1 MRVLI
6 IGTVVT
12 VAAWVLA
19 WSRAGVLS
27 EYSFFPL
34 WLGYILTVNGIS
46 EAAFHTSLL
55 RIMRGRFWWLF
66 AGSVPLWWFFEA
78 VNRLVH
84 NWEYVF
90 RQPMSALHYVIV
102 ASIDFSTVVPAVL
115 SAAFLACRILHHYAP
130 GYGAGRG
137 WRVPTL
143 RLILSA
149 VMGLAA
155 FLGFW
160 LAPHE
165 TFPLVWIAPIL
176 ILEPLAYVA
185 GFPSLLR
192 EAAEGRHILTISIT
206 SATLVTGFFWEMWN
220 YYSLPKWVYH
230 VPYVGIWK
238 IFEMPALGYVGYIF
252 FGLVV
257 FTRASIFL
265 GGLFNWDLVAIFE
278 RQRRTRILATAPRQ
292 T

>member
-1 MRVLI
+1 
-6 IGTVVT
+6 
-12 VAAWVLA
+12 
-19 WSRAGVLS
+19 
-27 EYSFFPL
+27 
-34 WLGYILTVNGIS
+34 
-46 EAAFHTSLL
+46 
-55 RIMRGRFWWLF
+55 MRGRLWWLF
-66 AGSVPLWWFFEA
+66 AASVPLWWFFEA

-90 RQPMSALHYVIV
+90 RQPISGLHYVIE

-115 SAAFLACRILHHYAP
+115 SAAFLAYRILHQYAP

-137 WRVPTL
+137 WRVSPL
-143 RLILSA
+143 L
-149 VMGLAA
+149 LALCPVIGFA
-155 FLGFW
+155 SFLGFW

-176 ILEPLAYVA
+176 ILEPLAYMA
-185 GFPSLLR
+185 AFPSLLR
-192 EAAEGRHILTISIT
+192 EAAEGRHILTISLM

-220 YYSLPKWVYH
+220 YHSLPKWIYH

-257 FTRASIFL
+257 FTSASIFL
-265 GGLFNWDLVAIFE
+265 AGLFNWDLVAIFE
-278 RQRRTRILATAPRQ
+278 RHSRTRILATAPRQ

>member
-137 WRVPTL
+137 WRVSTL
-143 RLILSA
+143 LLILSG

-176 ILEPLAYVA
+176 RAFDA
-185 GFPSLLR
+185 TSSASLRLCGPAKAKSR
-192 EAAEGRHILTISIT
+192 RFATPCSNT
-206 SATLVTGFFWEMWN
+206 SRCSGSAMTDCTMCRSW
-220 YYSLPKWVYH
+220 
-230 VPYVGIWK
+230 
-238 IFEMPALGYVGYIF
+238 
-252 FGLVV
+252 
-257 FTRASIFL
+257 TRAGSTFASAAARKSAC
-265 GGLFNWDLVAIFE
+265 F
-278 RQRRTRILATAPRQ
+278 
-292 T
+292 